1 MDSESEHQTGI
12 VYRIKLLSGKIYIG
26 KTTQALLDRL
36 YQHATEALFAKPK
49 TYKDEYL
56 PFIPPYQNF
65 RGKNSSIRRLI
76 NEHRDAEQLRKLPLK
91 EQREWLT
98 QELLKRTVV
107 LVEVKLG
114 GNIRFSPSDP
124 FQDNY
129 DGSNPLDRAE
139 RLHINEAWIENPKQL
154 LNYAGLPKHFEMR
167 HELFKA
173 MNESIE
179 RLGNCWWSPEGK
191 QYCLSD
197 KWELDFDYEGGEL
210 TPEQQKLWDTTRQR
224 LTEKNQRKFDR
235 LSNEK
240 KAEYQ
245 ACPNQQK
252 CTDMECDFGGKYR
265 GIFSPE
271 PTGEE
276 VATAIAKQLAAKDKE
291 IVKNNR
297 RSGYYQKLAEIK
309 KELKRLSSLS
319 KDERRKL
326 LS

>member
-12 VYRIKLLSGKIYIG
+12 VYRIKLLGGKIYIG

-36 YQHATEALFAKPK
+36 YQHATEALSAKPK

-56 PFIPPYQNF
+56 PFIKPYQNYK
-65 RGKNSSIRRLI
+65 GKGSSIRRLI

-98 QELLKRTVV
+98 QELLKRTEV

-114 GNIRFSPSDP
+114 GNSRFRPSDP

-210 TPEQQKLWDTTRQR
+210 TSEQQQLWDTTKQR
-224 LTEKNQRKFDR
+224 VLEKNQRKFDR
-235 LSNEK
+235 LSADK

-245 ACPNQQK
+245 ACPYDEEE
-252 CTDMECDFGGKYR
+252 CPDCDFGCQYR
-265 GIFSPE
+265 GLFDPE
-271 PTGEE
+271 PSGEE

-291 IVKNNR
+291 IVKSKR
-297 RSGYYQKLAEIK
+297 RSGYNQKLAEIK

-319 KDERRKL
+319 KDERRRL